1 MPNYSLKIIHSFNLV
16 NTFYDLFRHICM
28 SPDSPDSHMKQER
41 AVFPNSINV
50 QVKETS
56 GKEIYNQIR
65 LNDTLTFNNPKGYFY
80 DIIIISSGS

>member
-1 MPNYSLKIIHSFNLV
+1 
-16 NTFYDLFRHICM
+16 
-28 SPDSPDSHMKQER
+28 MKQER

-50 QVKETS
+50 QVKEKS